1 MVFGPRKE
9 NTMNVLKTLVA
20 VSALGTAALAITT
33 VAGVASAEDTASAGR
48 ATVSLHVDG
57 MT

>member
-1 MVFGPRKE
+1 
-9 NTMNVLKTLVA
+9 MNVLKPLVA